1 MTKSYVFWFPI
12 GLICI
17 KFFTH
22 DTRGL
27 RVIIRTLEW
36 VGRPQQLAGAL
47 YLLSR
52 MGWRM
57 DPERQAYVSTF
68 HIGGSMVTL
77 LVSWP
82 TYFFQIFLKYSY
94 WIKYKKR
101 TNTNA
106 DHSDTLWPG
115 ELKWP
120 PPPFRV
126 SKNFLKCLDIQHL
139 LSILVPCF
147 FYMNVSWICHRS
159 QPCDCIQKWK
169 SLSILA
175 RQLQIRK

>member
-36 VGRPQQLAGAL
+36 VGRPQQLADAL

-82 TYFFQIFLKYSY
+82 TYFFQIFLKYCY

-120 PPPFRV
+120 PLSRIEKLFKVFRH
-126 SKNFLKCLDIQHL
+126 SAFALNFSSLFLLYERFLD
-139 LSILVPCF
+139 LS
-147 FYMNVSWICHRS
+147 
-159 QPCDCIQKWK
+159 
-169 SLSILA
+169 
-175 RQLQIRK
+175 